1 MDEDAKRW
9 LYWAIPIVV
18 VAGLGAA
25 LWYGRKHKEPAPEP
39 TAQVEQAPVASAPAI
54 KNPIEDEGAA
64 AQPLP
69 ALADSDP
76 AVKEGIA
83 GVFGRSLDPYL
94 VPQSI
99 VRRFV
104 VTVDNL
110 PRKKTATQ
118 LWPLNPTAGSFV
130 TEGADGSTLSADNF
144 KRYAPIVKLLQS
156 ASTPQLVALYKHFY
170 PLMQETYIGL
180 GYPDGYFNDRVVE
193 VIDHLL
199 ATPDVTG
206 PVKLSQPSVLYQFAD
221 PSLEER
227 SAGQKLLIRMGS
239 TNSAAVKAKL
249 REIRR
254 EIAKQDMGQQ

>member
-25 LWYGRKHKEPAPEP
+25 LWYGRKQKEPAPQP
-39 TAQVEQAPVASAPAI
+39 TAQVEQAPVATAPAI
-54 KNPIEDEGAA
+54 KNPIEDEGSA

-69 ALADSDP
+69 PLADSDP

-94 VPQSI
+94 VPQNI

-118 LWPLNPTAGSFV
+118 LLPLNPTAGSFV
-130 TEGADGSTLSADNF
+130 TDGADGSTLSADNF
-144 KRYAPIVKLLQS
+144 KRYTPIVKLLQN
-156 ASTPQLVALYKHFY
+156 ASTQQLVALYKHFY
-170 PLMQETYIGL
+170 PLMQETYVGL

-199 ATPDVTG
+199 ATPDITG
-206 PVKLSQPSVLYQFAD
+206 PIKLTQPSVLYQFAD

-227 SAGQKLLIRMGS
+227 SAGQKALIRMGS
-239 TNSAAVKAKL
+239 ANAAAVKAKL

-254 EIAKQDMGQQ
+254 EIAKQDMGHQ